1 MRTHTRYYAH
11 RQLSCAVWTSAV
23 DLPRSRSNACFN
35 YHAVIDA
42 TLQFVEQ
49 AKPEVFACELPGGP
63 ATRTSGISPLST
75 WSFKLSTT
83 QVSGLHDNVP
93 PQPASLRLIHV
104 LSGWCQHA
112 MSAGPLATAVAG
124 VTVKRPFE
132 SRRATRSRFRKRAFS
147 AAQRALVKWRAAAR
161 STVGTSAIPVAMI
174 DHHEIT
180 ST

>member
-1 MRTHTRYYAH
+1 MLHA
-11 RQLSCAVWTSAV
+11 
-23 DLPRSRSNACFN
+23 
-35 YHAVIDA
+35 HAVIDA

-49 AKPEVFACELPGGP
+49 ARPELFGCELPGGP

-112 MSAGPLATAVAG
+112 TGAGPLATAVAG

-147 AAQRALVKWRAAAR
+147 SAQRALLKWRAGPI
-161 STVGTSAIPVAMI
+161 STVRRQPRPRTRLLGWERPRPTDQECP
-174 DHHEIT
+174 H
-180 ST
+180 

>member
-1 MRTHTRYYAH
+1 
-11 RQLSCAVWTSAV
+11 
-23 DLPRSRSNACFN
+23 
-35 YHAVIDA
+35 
-42 TLQFVEQ
+42 
-49 AKPEVFACELPGGP
+49 
-63 ATRTSGISPLST
+63 
-75 WSFKLSTT
+75 
-83 QVSGLHDNVP
+83 
-93 PQPASLRLIHV
+93 
-104 LSGWCQHA
+104 